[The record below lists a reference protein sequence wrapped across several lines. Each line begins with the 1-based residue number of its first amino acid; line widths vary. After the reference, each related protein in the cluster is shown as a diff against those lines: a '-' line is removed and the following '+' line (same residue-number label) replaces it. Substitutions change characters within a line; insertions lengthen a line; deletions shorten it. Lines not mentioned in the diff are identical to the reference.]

1 MTGSGRL
8 TGMEVLMAGG
18 VIMVL
23 VAPFL
28 LAGWIG
34 ERRTK
39 RALEARKAEED
50 RLRLVQDHARWRNGG

>member
-1 MTGSGRL
+1 
-8 TGMEVLMAGG
+8 MAGG